1 MDVSISFFFCGRS
14 VRCLFDGVDYGVES
28 KRVHRAHRSFFGKR
42 DHHFIAEKHY
52 SMMGKAFGYAHLLQ
66 SCWFRATS
74 TCDECLMRVGVDFAQ
89 GPAAFVVS
97 MLFASKTNDFSST
110 TRYNSKYKNNT
121 VALHYPY
128 STVVLPWNSRV

>member
-74 TCDECLMRVGVDFAQ
+74 TCDECLMRVGVLRISRRARRRSSCLCCL
-89 GPAAFVVS
+89 PAKQTTFPRLPGIIV
-97 MLFASKTNDFSST
+97 MLKIQ
-110 TRYNSKYKNNT
+110 K
-121 VALHYPY
+121 
-128 STVVLPWNSRV
+128 